1 MDSSNPLSFRVLL
14 IEDAE
19 PDALLVSEA
28 LEQGGLKFDL
38 EVLDDGEKAVEFV
51 ERVESDDSA
60 PCPDLIILDLNLPK
74 MAGTQVL
81 ERVRKNSRF
90 QSVPVVIL
98 TSSDSPR
105 DKVRTANLGATGY
118 FQKSSRLDD
127 FMKLGP
133 MIRELLEHS
142 NSGGCSPANRP
153 HQVRED

>member
-1 MDSSNPLSFRVLL
+1 MDLSKPVPYRVLL

-28 LEQGGLKFDL
+28 LERGGLNFDL

-60 PCPDLIILDLNLPK
+60 ACPDLIILDLNLPK
-74 MAGTQVL
+74 MGGCQVL
-81 ERVRKNSRF
+81 ERVRKKSRF
-90 QSVPVVIL
+90 QNVPVVIL

-105 DKVRTANLGATGY
+105 DRVRTASLGATGY

-133 MIRELLEHS
+133 MIRGLLEH
-142 NSGGCSPANRP
+142 
-153 HQVRED
+153 